1 MYPFRCPLLHSPAG
15 CEYGSSSLGEAS
27 IAEGGGPI
35 CIAVD
40 TTFCNLSSLP
50 SNQKGGLLSCFYRLP
65 IPDQCFMEGG
75 RRAIRLGAHTP
86 PRGLWLIEFNV
97 SYLICQQE
105 ASFVSV
111 DRQCQHCEGLN
122 RYLTF
127 TSDEASFFIHV
138 HFGQRNAL
146 ETTLMN
152 FVAFSMALHGTA
164 VITLPL
170 LQAPSYHLPSLQ
182 CFIHS
187 SNSVFPLN
195 T

>member
-1 MYPFRCPLLHSPAG
+1 MFH
-15 CEYGSSSLGEAS
+15 
-27 IAEGGGPI
+27 
-35 CIAVD
+35 
-40 TTFCNLSSLP
+40 
-50 SNQKGGLLSCFYRLP
+50 
-65 IPDQCFMEGG
+65 GG
-75 RRAIRLGAHTP
+75 RRAIRLGALTLKGP
-86 PRGLWLIEFNV
+86 YQNGLLRLIWFNV

-170 LQAPSYHLPSLQ
+170 LQAPSYHLSSLQ

>member
-111 DRQCQHCEGLN
+111 DRQCQHGEGLKQILDIYI
-122 RYLTF
+122 RRGL
-127 TSDEASFFIHV
+127 FFHS
-138 HFGQRNAL
+138 L
-146 ETTLMN
+146 
-152 FVAFSMALHGTA
+152 AFRSEER
-164 VITLPL
+164 P
-170 LQAPSYHLPSLQ
+170 
-182 CFIHS
+182 
-187 SNSVFPLN
+187 
-195 T
+195 

>member
-1 MYPFRCPLLHSPAG
+1 MCILSAGPCCIILLAVNMGVPASEKRASRRAEARFASPWIPLF
-15 CEYGSSSLGEAS
+15 
-27 IAEGGGPI
+27 
-35 CIAVD
+35 V
-40 TTFCNLSSLP
+40 TFHPSLP
-50 SNQKGGLLSCFYRLP
+50 TRREACLAAFIVFQYQINVSWR
-65 IPDQCFMEGG
+65 G

-170 LQAPSYHLPSLQ
+170 PPPLSAMFYP
-182 CFIHS
+182 FIY
-187 SNSVFPLN
+187 SVFPLN